1 MRNSKW
7 VHIKNNI
14 DDTRYFWF
22 QPTVI
27 DGKLFGVTIPEDDEN
42 PRLMLAHLKE

>member
-27 DGKLFGVTIPEDDEN
+27 DGKLLGVTIPEDDEN
-42 PRLMLAHLKE
+42 PRLMLAHLKK